1 MKTYGL
7 IGYPLSHSFSQQ
19 YFTRKF
25 EDEKTDARYLLF
37 PIPAITDLPEL
48 LDHHPYIAGL
58 NVTIPYKEKVIPY
71 LNALDDSVKE
81 IGAVNVIKIFWNG
94 NTPFLK
100 GYNSD
105 VYGFEQSLLPMLE
118 PHHQR
123 GLILGTGGAS
133 KAVAYVLNKLNIPFT
148 FVSRTPKQLNEINYS
163 EVTKEVIQSHP
174 IIINTSPI
182 GMFPYS
188 DNCPDIP
195 YEYLSNHHLVYD
207 LIYNPEQT
215 LFLQN
220 AEERGAKIKNGIEML
235 FLQARRAWEIWNTA
249 DSTAAAVD

>member
-25 EDEKTDARYLLF
+25 EDEKVDARYLLF
-37 PIPAITDLPEL
+37 PIPAITEFPEL

-58 NVTIPYKEKVIPY
+58 NVTIPYKEKIIPY
-71 LNALDDSVKE
+71 LDALDEAVKE
-81 IGAVNVIKIFWNG
+81 IGAVNVIKISWNG
-94 NTPFLK
+94 TKPFLK

-105 VYGFEQSLLPMLE
+105 VYGFEHSLTPMLE

-123 GLILGTGGAS
+123 ALILGTGGAS
-133 KAVAYVLNKLNIPFT
+133 KAVAYVLNRLGIPYT
-148 FVSRTPKQLNEINYS
+148 FVSRTPRQLNEIQYQAVTR
-163 EVTKEVIQSHP
+163 EVLHAHTLV
-174 IIINTSPI
+174 INTSPI

-195 YEYLSNHHLVYD
+195 YEHLTSNHLVYD

-215 LFLQN
+215 QFLQN

-235 FLQARRAWEIWNTA
+235 FLQARRAWEIWSA
-249 DSTAAAVD
+249 DDSTALSED

>member
-19 YFTRKF
+19 YFSRKF
-25 EDEKTDARYLLF
+25 EDEKIDARYLLF
-37 PIPAITDLPEL
+37 PIPAISDFPDLL
-48 LDHHPYIAGL
+48 HHHPYIAGL
-58 NVTIPYKEKVIPY
+58 NVTIPYKEKIIPY
-71 LNALDDSVKE
+71 LDELDNTAKE
-81 IGAVNVIKIFWNG
+81 VGAVNVIKIDWNG
-94 NTPFLK
+94 KQAFLK

-105 VYGFEQSLLPMLE
+105 IYGFEQSLAPLLE
-118 PHHQR
+118 PHHER

-133 KAVAYVLNKLNIPFT
+133 KAVSHVFNKLSIPCT
-148 FVSRTPKQLNEINYS
+148 FVSRSPSQLNEIHYS
-163 EVTKEVIQSHP
+163 EVSREVLHSHT
-174 IIINTSPI
+174 IVVNTSPI

-195 YEYLSNHHLVYD
+195 YEHLTSHHLAYD

-220 AEERGAKIKNGIEML
+220 AEERGAKTKNGIEML
-235 FLQARRAWEIWNTA
+235 FLQARRAWEIWNMA
-249 DSTAAAVD
+249 D